1 VRFPATLGRLPRPA
15 VVALAVVV
23 VILLATGVGVIAGDD
38 PARVEDSEDRRATG
52 AGPRRG
58 GPTSTT
64 STSGSTT
71 TSPGPDTGSTTLPGP
86 DIEPAS
92 PPVTLPPGAQGPVR
106 PEPCDATGP
115 PANPLPFRD
124 GPSGG
129 GRSWVTVARLDG
141 NCGGASSAFGVRG
154 VDTRL
159 LFRSDAEQFLVFL
172 DDLVD
177 VDAAAGYA
185 DVECRTP
192 CADEQILTIGQGR
205 YRLRVAATDAPW
217 EVLLQE
223 YR

>member
-1 VRFPATLGRLPRPA
+1 MLA
-15 VVALAVVV
+15 AVVV
-23 VILLATGVGVIAGDD
+23 VLLATGVVFISDNDRARFDGPGGRGPGMEGRGRVAGRRSGDAAQAPSSRAAPPSGPD
-38 PARVEDSEDRRATG
+38 GMTPDGPA
-52 AGPRRG
+52 G
-58 GPTSTT
+58 GPTNA
-64 STSGSTT
+64 SGE
-71 TSPGPDTGSTTLPGP
+71 

-124 GPSGG
+124 GPSGDG
-129 GRSWVTVARLDG
+129 GSWVTVARIEG
-141 NCGGASSAFGVRG
+141 NCGGSSTAFGVRG

-159 LFRSDAEQFLVFL
+159 VFRSDAEQFLVFL

-185 DVECRTP
+185 DVECRSP
-192 CADEQILTIGQGR
+192 CADEQILTIGEGR

>member
-1 VRFPATLGRLPRPA
+1 
-15 VVALAVVV
+15 VALAVVA
-23 VILLATGVGVIAGDD
+23 VILLATGVVVIAGDD
-38 PARVEDSEDRRATG
+38 PARVGEAGDGDRPATGGDRADDRR
-52 AGPRRG
+52 PDD
-58 GPTSTT
+58 PTSSTASPT
-64 STSGSTT
+64 SDPTT
-71 TSPGPDTGSTTLPGP
+71 TSVTGPTTLPGP

-106 PEPCDATGP
+106 PGPCAATGP

-124 GPSGG
+124 GPSSG

-141 NCGGASSAFGVRG
+141 NCGGSSAAFAVRG

-185 DVECRTP
+185 DVECRSP